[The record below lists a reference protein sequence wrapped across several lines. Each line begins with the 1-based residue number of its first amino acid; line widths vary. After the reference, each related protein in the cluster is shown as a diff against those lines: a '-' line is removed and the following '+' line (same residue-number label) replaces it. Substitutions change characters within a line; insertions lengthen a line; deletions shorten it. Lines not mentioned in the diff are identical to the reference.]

1 MFVWGFSFYLA
12 MDVNG
17 QLTGA
22 KRWMLPIA
30 KGSGRAVSWLL
41 AVLLLTSVCFLF
53 ILCILLF
60 SFRFVPTQIPPPPPT
75 LAPDRAQQKITR
87 QAFFFI
93 IPPPPPPPHHPPLC

>member
-1 MFVWGFSFYLA
+1 MWGFSFYLA

-60 SFRFVPTQIPPPPPT
+60 SFRFVPTQIPPPPLLWLQT
-75 LAPDRAQQKITR
+75 ALSKQEQGK
-87 QAFFFI
+87 QF
-93 IPPPPPPPHHPPLC
+93 CS